1 MTVSSLKKKGKK
13 KTDVSAAYSENA
25 RLVMSGESVTD
36 ILKLIS
42 QLGLLAL
49 ATASQ
54 HFCLIKKHP
63 GVSKRVVGASA
74 HPDSLTY

>member
-1 MTVSSLKKKGKK
+1 MMTHMSKGLEKMTVSSLKKKGKR

-42 QLGLLAL
+42 
-49 ATASQ
+49 
-54 HFCLIKKHP
+54 
-63 GVSKRVVGASA
+63 
-74 HPDSLTY
+74 